1 MPNRNGRPGRDVTE
15 RAERRAGSE
24 VASLESRALE
34 LFDRC
39 ADMAPRARAQRLESL
54 RRSDPELHA
63 RVARLLAAD
72 AQANGLPE
80 SPQKILSHCAPQES
94 AGAGAD
100 RRIGSRLGVWRI
112 DGVIGAGGMGR
123 VYLASR
129 ADGQYAQTVAL
140 KCIQADAATPVLA
153 EVLRNERD
161 MLAMLEHPNIA
172 TLLDGGVDADG
183 GPWFAMQRVQGE
195 AIDQWCD
202 RRRLDLRARVAL
214 FIRLCEGLRYAHGK
228 GALHG
233 DLKPS
238 NVLVD
243 DSGRPILLDF
253 GLSSLAARSH
263 GGVRQV
269 AMTPGYTAPEVA
281 SQGNSVA
288 SDIHAL
294 GVMLRALLCGVGPAP
309 GDTFAASTP
318 LPLPSEEA
326 RRGLDEAARLRGCR
340 DRGALAKA
348 LAGDLDAIVSAC
360 VAPDPADRP
369 ASIAHLQ
376 DDLRA
381 WLAYR
386 PVSLRRA
393 RAGYRLR
400 LFLRRNRV
408 ATAVAILVLAGV
420 AAGVGSSLYLHDQ
433 ASDHAQAAQA
443 MRRLFENSFDALTT
457 GGLGQSSLMS
467 APMLRDAEASLRGGE
482 AGGGLDARTA
492 SLMLLVLARSYTTL
506 GDYRHAMDLLEEAQ
520 ARSVGRDD
528 QEASIQAAM
537 AHLFNIQSR
546 YALAAAAAKAGR
558 ERLGAVP
565 RAERESAG
573 LALEVELARAQWG
586 MARIEQGQATLQQA
600 LVRAEKMASRDP
612 RPLAALLIQ
621 QGQWSSMFSRK
632 ELAVVAFERAIELTR
647 ERAPLIADEATVEL
661 VPTLKQLSRHERA
674 VELASALLDRR
685 RRLLGED
692 HPETG
697 KAWQLLGYAH
707 FWQGDTVT
715 ALEFVQRGEA
725 ILAKALGDTHPETVR
740 TSMVKGIIYSQIG
753 RSDEAE
759 AIARRGLALLESVY
773 GPAHQETMKAV
784 GHLAAVLATRAS
796 ARTDARNAWQ
806 EVVDLFARRVEIG
819 LRQGLPVLSERMVL
833 IKAKL
838 RLGQADQA
846 VQDDMEEI
854 VAALREEYGATSDAV
869 YNAITTL
876 GEVYI
881 ARGEKARARHLM
893 ESSLREIAAAP
904 DTMISQSVRLNN
916 HEKLGE
922 LALAEGRR
930 DQARSHW
937 QQALEISRRIEPG
950 SPSLRK
956 IEERLAALGQAPAR
970 LPGSAESAAGPV
982 RE

>member
-94 AGAGAD
+94 AGADAD

-129 ADGQYAQTVAL
+129 TDGQYAQTVAL
-140 KCIQADAATPVLA
+140 KCIQADAAAPVLA

-161 MLAMLEHPNIA
+161 VLAMLEHPNIA
-172 TLLDGGVDADG
+172 TLLDGGVDAEG
-183 GPWFAMQRVQGE
+183 CPWFAMQRVQGE
-195 AIDQWCD
+195 AIDLWCD
-202 RRRLDLRARVAL
+202 HHRLDLRARVSL
-214 FIRLCEGLRYAHGK
+214 FIQLCEGLRYAHGK

-243 DSGRPILLDF
+243 ASGRPVLLDF
-253 GLSSLAARSH
+253 GLSSLAVRSH
-263 GGVRQV
+263 GSAARPM
-269 AMTPGYTAPEVA
+269 AMTPGYSAPEVA
-281 SQGNSVA
+281 TQGRSVA
-288 SDIHAL
+288 SDIYAL
-294 GVMLRALLCGVGPAP
+294 GVMLRVLLCGVGPAP

-326 RRGLDEAARLRGCR
+326 HRGSDEAARLRGCR

-393 RAGYRLR
+393 RAGYRMR
-400 LFLRRNRV
+400 LFLRRNRIAAVV
-408 ATAVAILVLAGV
+408 AALVLAGV

-443 MRRLFENSFDALTT
+443 LRRLFENSFDALTT
-457 GGLGQSSLMS
+457 GGLGQSPLMS
-467 APMLRDAEASLRGGE
+467 AAMLRDAEASLRGSE
-482 AGGGLDARTA
+482 AEGGLNAQTA
-492 SLMLLVLARSYTTL
+492 GLVLQALARSYTTL
-506 GDYRHAMDLLEEAQ
+506 GDYRHAMRLLEEAQ
-520 ARSVGRDD
+520 VRSAGRDD
-528 QEASIQAAM
+528 QTSSIQAAR
-537 AHLFNIQSR
+537 AHLLNIQSR
-546 YALAAAAAKAGR
+546 YALADEAVRAGR
-558 ERLGAVP
+558 LHLDAVP
-565 RAERESAG
+565 RAERESAS
-573 LALEVELARAQWG
+573 LALDVELARAQWG
-586 MARIEQGQATLQQA
+586 MARIEEGRATLQHA
-600 LVRAEKMASRDP
+600 LARAEAMAPRDP
-612 RPLAALLIQ
+612 RPLATLLIQ
-621 QGQWSSMFSRK
+621 EGQWARLFSRQ
-632 ELAVVAFERAIELTR
+632 ELAVAAFERAIELTR

-661 VPTLKQLSRHERA
+661 VPALKQLSRHERA
-674 VELASALLDRR
+674 VALADALLERR
-685 RRLLGED
+685 RRLLGEA

-697 KAWQLLGYAH
+697 KAWQVLGYAH
-707 FWQGDTVT
+707 FWQGDADI
-715 ALEFVQRGEA
+715 ALEFVQRGEG
-725 ILAKALGDTHPETVR
+725 ILSVALGEMHPETVR
-740 TSMVKGIIYSQIG
+740 TTMVKGVIYSHTG
-753 RSDEAE
+753 RSDEAV
-759 AIARRGLALLESVY
+759 AIARRGLAALEAVY
-773 GPAHQETMKAV
+773 GPGHQETMKAV
-784 GHLAAVLATRAS
+784 GNLAAVLAVQAS
-796 ARTDARNAWQ
+796 AQADRIAAWQ
-806 EVVDLFARRVEIG
+806 EVIDLFARRVGIG

-838 RLGQADQA
+838 RLGQVDQA
-846 VQDDMEEI
+846 VQDDMEDI
-854 VAALREEYGATSDAV
+854 VAALREEYGASSDPV
-869 YNAITTL
+869 YNATSTL
-876 GEVYI
+876 VEVYMK
-881 ARGEKARARHLM
+881 RGEQAQARRLL
-893 ESSLREIAAAP
+893 ETSLRELSSAP
-904 DTMISQSVRLNN
+904 ATMINQSALINS
-916 HEKLGE
+916 HGMLGDI
-922 LALAEGRR
+922 ALAEGRR
-930 DQARSHW
+930 DLARMHW
-937 QQALEISRRIEPG
+937 EQALEVSRRVEPG
-950 SPSLRK
+950 SPAMRR
-956 IEERLAALGQAPAR
+956 IEEKLAALD
-970 LPGSAESAAGPV
+970 
-982 RE
+982 